1 LPRRHRAASLPAA
14 LRAASERL
22 AAFCFCCLQR
32 PPTSAKIECSKLAK
46 VQKRKNGGERKMA
59 EELLVWLNGEL
70 VPKSQAK
77 VSVFD
82 HGFLYGDG
90 VFEGIRAYNGKVFML
105 DEHLDRLYDS
115 AKSIWLTI
123 PLTKEQMRDAILQ
136 TLRAN
141 KLRDAYIRVVVSRGE
156 GDLGLDPRKC
166 PKPNIVII
174 TDRIE
179 LFPEEL
185 YERGIEMVTVS
196 VRRNSPQ
203 ALNPNIKSLNYLNN
217 ILAKIEAIN
226 AGKPEGL
233 MLTLDGY
240 VAEGTGENIFIVK
253 RGELFTPP
261 AYMGILKGITR
272 QVVMQ
277 LAKEEGIPVH
287 EAVLTLHDVYN
298 ADECFLTGTGAE
310 IIPVV
315 KLDGRVIGDGV
326 PGPITKTLIQK
337 FRQYTQQ
344 VGVPIE

>member
-1 LPRRHRAASLPAA
+1 MP
-14 LRAASERL
+14 
-22 AAFCFCCLQR
+22 
-32 PPTSAKIECSKLAK
+32 
-46 VQKRKNGGERKMA
+46 

-70 VPKSQAK
+70 VTKSQAK

-90 VFEGIRAYNGKVFML
+90 VFEGIRAYNGRVFML
-105 DEHLDRLYDS
+105 DEHLDRLYES

-123 PLTKEQMRDAILQ
+123 PMTKEEMKEAILK

-141 KLRDAYIRVVVSRGE
+141 GLKDAYIRVVVSRGE

-166 PKPNIVII
+166 SKPNVVVI
-174 TDRIE
+174 TDKIE
-179 LFPEEL
+179 LFPEEF

-233 MLTLDGY
+233 MLTIDGY

-253 RGELFTPP
+253 KGVILTPP
-261 AYMGILKGITR
+261 AHMGILKGITR
-272 QVVMQ
+272 QVVIN
-277 LAKEEGIPVH
+277 LACESGISVREE
-287 EAVLTLHDVYN
+287 VLTLHDVYT
-298 ADECFLTGTGAE
+298 ADECFITGTAAE
-310 IIPVV
+310 IMPVV
-315 KLDGRVIGDGV
+315 KLDGRTIGDGV
-326 PGPITKTLIQK
+326 PGPITKALIKK

-344 VGVPIE
+344 TGEPIE

>member
-1 LPRRHRAASLPAA
+1 
-14 LRAASERL
+14 
-22 AAFCFCCLQR
+22 
-32 PPTSAKIECSKLAK
+32 
-46 VQKRKNGGERKMA
+46 MA

-123 PLTKEQMRDAILQ
+123 PLTKEQMKDAILQ

-272 QVVMQ
+272 QVVMK
-277 LAKEEGIPVH
+277 LAQEEGIPFH